1 MRRAYFRA
9 WWRSTGAACCLAAL
23 LVPSPADAGPEPQY
37 GWRETWVGAD
47 ASSRTW
53 LMFSG
58 VSIAPF
64 GHVYS
69 EGLRLRASGGYG
81 QYSYKGTREDKVI
94 VFDATTS
101 YAEALV
107 GYLKTFGPLTAK
119 AFAGVAVIEHDIVP
133 FDPDNPLQGQ
143 KVGPKL
149 VGEFWLNMGPFAWS
163 SVDLSWTSAY
173 STSAAHARTGY
184 RIFDDV
190 SLGIEGAINAN
201 TMGEDARAGLF
212 VRYAWEG
219 GEVSLAGG
227 FSGRFLDEAEAI
239 RDPYATLNWLT
250 QF

>member
-1 MRRAYFRA
+1 MDGAHFQAWRQRAE
-9 WWRSTGAACCLAAL
+9 AALCLAAL
-23 LVPSPADAGPEPQY
+23 LVPSAAHAAPEPQY
-37 GWRETWVGAD
+37 GWAEVWAGAD
-47 ASSRTW
+47 ASSQTW
-53 LMFSG
+53 LTFSG
-58 VSIAPF
+58 ITVAPY

-81 QYSYKGTREDKVI
+81 QYSYEGTREGEAV
-94 VFDATTS
+94 VFNATTG

-119 AFAGVAVIEHDIVP
+119 AFAGIAVIEHEITP
-133 FDPDNPLQGQ
+133 FDPDNPMQGQ

-149 VGEFWLNMGPFAWS
+149 ATEFWLNMGPFAWS

-173 STSAAHARTGY
+173 STSAVHARTGY
-184 RIFDDV
+184 RVFDDV
-190 SLGIEGAINAN
+190 SIGLEGAINSN
-201 TMGEDARAGLF
+201 TMGEEARAGLF
-212 VRYAWEG
+212 VRYAWQG

-239 RDPYATLNWLT
+239 RDPYATVNWLT